1 MTTEVR
7 GCYLCGINIHK
18 PNTFK
23 IMRTSQTNTHDYEN
37 GVTESLQPSK
47 IKKTVVAAAGIAAAA
62 GIGVAATVVAQN
74 IGTDEPVPENSEI
87 SENSDAVAHA
97 AAHSA
102 SRPAAH
108 ETRHEA
114 VEHSTPAHAADAN
127 APTADATDDV
137 AVLEPIVDA
146 DIDDGEIAE
155 ASITEATMFD
165 DEDLAYE
172 YGLVQTDIEAAPAEF
187 NIEDEIPV
195 LENTV
200 SIEYFPVADVII
212 DVDMA
217 DNADA
222 WPSPDTSSE
231 EQDAWPAPTSD
242 IDAWANIE
250 EWSGE
255 IEDVNRDTGAWPG
268 ETGAWPFAH
277 ESNGEI
283 AGI

>member
-1 MTTEVR
+1 
-7 GCYLCGINIHK
+7 
-18 PNTFK
+18 
-23 IMRTSQTNTHDYEN
+23 MRTSQTNTPDYEN
-37 GVTESLQPSK
+37 GITESLQPSK
-47 IKKTVVAAAGIAAAA
+47 TKKTVVAAAGIAAAA

-74 IGTDEPVPENSEI
+74 IGSDEPVPENSENPEI
-87 SENSDAVAHA
+87 SDSSDAVAHA
-97 AAHSA
+97 AAHTA

-108 ETRHEA
+108 GTRHEA
-114 VEHSTPAHAADAN
+114 AEHAAPDHAAEAAAEAT
-127 APTADATDDV
+127 APAAETADDV

-146 DIDDGEIAE
+146 DIDNGDIAE
-155 ASITEATMFD
+155 AHISEATMFD
-165 DEDLAYE
+165 DDDLAYE

-195 LENTV
+195 LENTA

-222 WPSPDTSSE
+222 WPSPDTGSE
-231 EQDAWPAPTSD
+231 RQDAWPAPSSD
-242 IDAWANIE
+242 IDAWANVE
-250 EWSGE
+250 AWPGE
-255 IEDVNRDTGAWPG
+255 TAIEDVNLDTGAWPG